1 MNHLVAPSLLAAD
14 FGKLNEEIDIINR
27 SEADW
32 LHLDIMDGV
41 FVPNLS
47 FGFPVLEAISRQ
59 VRKPMD
65 AHLMMAYPDK
75 YLERFA
81 DLGIYNLTVH
91 YETCPHLHRTIQQIK
106 ELGMKAG
113 VTLNPHNPVHLL
125 EDILPEVDMVLV
137 MSVDPGY
144 GGQHFIPHTYEKI
157 RKLRSMIERAGLKTL
172 IEVDGGV
179 DLDNKD
185 DLIEA
190 GVNVLVTGVTVFHSD
205 NPTDTIR
212 KLKA

>member
-157 RKLRSMIERAGLKTL
+157 RKLRTMIERAGLKTL

>member
-14 FGKLNEEIDIINR
+14 FGKLNEEIDMINR

-47 FGFPVLEAISRQ
+47 FGFPVLEAVSRQ

-75 YLERFA
+75 YLEQFA

-205 NPTDTIR
+205 NPTDIIR